1 MGAQMDELITKLHK
15 LADTIESNES
25 IHCMS
30 TCRQAAHTIQRL
42 QEENDEYK
50 ARLLILYPTPKELAL
65 RALGY
70 LYFQYT
76 KLKKRFK

>member
-1 MGAQMDELITKLHK
+1 MHTELITKLHK

-30 TCRQAAHTIQRL
+30 TCRQAAYLITAL
-42 QEENDEYK
+42 QEENEQYK

-70 LYFQYT
+70 IYFQYIL
-76 KLKKRFK
+76 LKKRLKR